1 MTEKPR
7 HNETDTLVEHL
18 FRHEAGRLVSLL
30 TRICGVEHLGLA
42 EDAVHDALLKALQ
55 SWPYA
60 GIPSNPSG
68 WLMQVARNS
77 ALDRIRRDAVLAA
90 KHDAIAHEIVA
101 GQDDVLESGQDAIPD
116 DMLGMMFVCCHPS
129 ISAESQIAL
138 TLRTLCGF
146 SIAEIARAFLTS
158 VEAIHKRLVRARQTL
173 QVENVSFEV
182 PDASSL
188 DARLDTVLHILYLL
202 FNEGYNAHEGE
213 DLIRREL
220 CEEAVHLAGVLTR
233 HPHGDVPKAHALLA
247 LMLLHSARFPAR
259 VDEHGNLLLLQDQD
273 RSLWSRSLIDAGMYE
288 LGLSGEGDEVSEYH
302 LQAGIAACHCSAKSY
317 DRTDWKQI
325 LMLYDMLVG
334 LNASPIIALN
344 RAVALAH
351 VEGPAAG
358 IVEAERLASLHPMST
373 YYLLYAV
380 LGELH
385 EEAEH
390 RSTARVHF
398 EKALS
403 LTRLPCEQRFLLR
416 KLQMLSNPPNGR
428 YPPS

>member
-1 MTEKPR
+1 MPGR
-7 HNETDTLVEHL
+7 DETDLLVEHL
-18 FRHEAGRLVSLL
+18 FRHEAGRIVALL
-30 TRICGVEHLGLA
+30 TRICGVENMDLA
-42 EDAVHDALLKALQ
+42 EDAVHEALLKALQ
-55 SWPYA
+55 TWPYA
-60 GIPSNPSG
+60 GIPSNPPG

-77 ALDRIRRDAVLAA
+77 ALDRIRREAVLKTKQDVFALEIIA
-90 KHDAIAHEIVA
+90 ETDDVRDPDRDAIE
-101 GQDDVLESGQDAIPD
+101 D
-116 DMLGMMFVCCHPS
+116 DMLSMMFVCCHPS
-129 ISAESQIAL
+129 LPVESQIAL

-146 SIAEIARAFLTS
+146 SIAEIARAFLTN

-173 QVENVSFEV
+173 QFEHVSFEA

-188 DARLDTVLHILYLL
+188 SARLDTVLHILYLL

-220 CEEAVHLAGVLTR
+220 CEEAVHLAGVLTH

-273 RSLWSRSLIDAGMYE
+273 RSLWSRQLIIAGLYE
-288 LGLSGEGDEVSEYH
+288 LGLSGEGEEISEYH
-302 LQAGIAACHCSAKSY
+302 LQAGIAACHCNAKSY
-317 DRTDWKQI
+317 DRTDWAQI
-325 LMLYDMLVG
+325 LMLYDMLVE

-351 VEGPAAG
+351 VQGPAAG
-358 IVEAERLASLHPMST
+358 IQEAERIAALHPMNM
-373 YYLLYAV
+373 YYLLHAV

-403 LTRLPCEQRFLLR
+403 LTKLPCEQRFLQR
-416 KLQMLSNPPNGR
+416 KLDLLSGPHDGH
-428 YPPS
+428 